1 MRVSADF
8 FLSVCEEG
16 VVISRRDLVWFF
28 SFDDL
33 EAMENVEDFLE
44 AIGC

>member
-8 FLSVCEEG
+8 FLSFCEEG
-16 VVISRRDLVWFF
+16 LVVSRRDQVWYF
-28 SFDDL
+28 SFEDL

>member
-8 FLSVCEEG
+8 FLSVCQEG
-16 VVISRRDLVWFF
+16 IVISRRDQIWFF
-28 SFDDL
+28 TYEDL
-33 EAMENVEDFLE
+33 ESMVDVEDFLE